1 MCKFQVN
8 IEKLNCVTSRF
19 PNVII
24 INMNFRHEFDMEGN
38 PKTRESSQGL
48 DALME
53 EKTETPKKS
62 DENNN
67 FGLR

>member
-1 MCKFQVN
+1 
-8 IEKLNCVTSRF
+8 
-19 PNVII
+19 
-24 INMNFRHEFDMEGN
+24 MNFRHEFDMEGN

>member
-8 IEKLNCVTSRF
+8 NGKPNCVTSHIS
-19 PNVII
+19 NVIMNI
-24 INMNFRHEFDMEGN
+24 NFRHEFDMEGN
-38 PKTRESSQGL
+38 PKTTDSSQGL

-53 EKTETPKKS
+53 EKTEIPKNS
-62 DENNN
+62 DESDN